1 MKERIKYIAVVV
13 IAIIIIGIGMTYS
26 YFRVGVSEEG
36 RGEEVIV
43 DTAEIMRT
51 KLTISGE
58 IEFQDQDIYPGHKNV
73 SSIKVEATGED
84 RVVYNVVWRGENTL
98 NTPLKYY
105 VYKTSSKKDP
115 KISCSKRIEGNVV
128 KKYYEECIEEG
139 FEELGSIIGEGTIT
153 NTKEMKFILKDQEEI
168 EANPEGKEVY
178 YYVVIE
184 YPNLDE
190 DQYPLDKGGKFQGE
204 VGIEVLS
211 GTAIKPEIKNITTS
225 KTENSITIGVEASD
239 NSGIGGYYYKIG
251 KEEYVRRDEAT
262 YTFSGLEEY
271 KEYEIRVY
279 VEDIYGNRSEEE
291 VRKVRTEDV
300 TSPQIIITNNVKE
313 GENGWYKSVEVI
325 GEARD
330 EGAGV
335 SKVKYCVTTG
345 STCTPNTEISNQGEV
360 RLSSNTNSQKVCY
373 EAEDGSGNKSKVVCS
388 GGYKVD
394 QDQPT
399 VVISST
405 SSTESTITIN
415 LSGRDSHSGIQSYKY
430 SINNGAYIK
439 TTDSTHTFT
448 GLESGTSYSIKV
460 QVVDKAGNVSSELTT
475 NVITEKPSAKDTIL
489 ANYPTIKTR
498 TLPLTT
504 STIIT
509 DTTTGVIYKAEDD
522 WGDTYYFAG
531 NPTDNW
537 LKFAGYYWR
546 IIRIN
551 GDGSIRLIY
560 NGTSTATTGGDDTL
574 ISIGQSFGVNY
585 RLSEYVGYMYTL
597 EQQHGNTSDSS
608 IKETLDDW
616 YSSNLASYTDKISKE
631 AGFCGD
637 REMASGYEW
646 SSDPISPMY
655 YVGRVRLAQNSSSV
669 NPTFKC
675 SNSADLYTVSGS
687 SKGNKALTYPI
698 GLITA
703 DEVIMAGGSSK
714 KGNSSYYLYNNDYY
728 WTMTPYHFHN
738 SAVVFRV
745 GSGGMLDTGR
755 TDYYQGVR
763 PVINLASDVKVT
775 GSGTST
781 DPYVVVGAS

>member
-1 MKERIKYIAVVV
+1 MKEKIKYIVVV
-13 IAIIIIGIGMTYS
+13 LIAIIIIGIGMTYS

-279 VEDIYGNRSEEE
+279 VEDIYGNRSEED

-300 TSPQIIITNNVKE
+300 TSPQIIITSEVEE

-335 SKVKYCVTTG
+335 NKIKYCITTG

-531 NPTDNW
+531 NPSDNW
-537 LKFAGYYWR
+537 LKFAGFYWR

-551 GDGSIRLIY
+551 GDGSIRMIY
-560 NGTSTATTGGDDTL
+560 QGASANTTGTGTQ
-574 ISIGQSFGVNY
+574 IQTSAFNSSYNS
-585 RLSEYVGYMYTL
+585 SEYVGYMYTTN
-597 EQQHGNTSDSS
+597 QQHGNTTNST
-608 IKETLDDW
+608 IKGILDTW
-616 YSSNLASYTDKISKE
+616 YSNNLKSYADKISTE

-637 REMASGYEW
+637 REMASGSSW
-646 SSDPISPMY
+646 SSTPSSTIY
-655 YVGRVRLAQNSSSV
+655 YAGYGRLAQSSGNV

-675 SNSADLYTVSGS
+675 SNSSDLYTTSSS
-687 SKGNKALTYPI
+687 SKGNKALSNPI

-703 DEVIMAGGSSK
+703 DEVTMAGLPWSGSTTS
-714 KGNSSYYLYNNDYY
+714 NYLYTNQSY
-728 WTMTPYHFHN
+728 WTMSPCAATA
-738 SAVVFRV
+738 AVVFFV
-745 GSGGMLDTGR
+745 TSTSFHGYNGVDR
-755 TDYYQGVR
+755 TYGVR
-763 PVINLASDVKVT
+763 PVINLASDVT
-775 GSGTST
+775 LSGTGTVS
-781 DPYVVVGAS
+781 DPYVVEGAE

>member
-1 MKERIKYIAVVV
+1 MKEKIKYIVVVV

-279 VEDIYGNRSEEE
+279 VEDIYGNRSEED

-300 TSPQIIITNNVKE
+300 TSPQIIITNNVEE

-335 SKVKYCVTTG
+335 NKIKYCITTG
-345 STCTPNTEISNQGEV
+345 STCTPNTEINNQGEV
-360 RLSSNTNSQKVCY
+360 RLNSNTNSQKVCY

-460 QVVDKAGNVSSELTT
+460 QVVDKAGNVSSEVTT
-475 NVITEKPSAKDTIL
+475 NVITTVLYHWKKYSIAYASKEEFVPATNDDSTYTVPVTNAYIAFTKYVKPEIVDGRFRGSTTYNTDLKYFRFVDMKNYYDNDDQLSDTISIG
-489 ANYPTIKTR
+489 YGSYVMVSVEKEGEYVY
-498 TLPLTT
+498 
-504 STIIT
+504 S
-509 DTTTGVIYKAEDD
+509 
-522 WGDTYYFAG
+522 DTYYQIGLALYSSKL
-531 NPTDNW
+531 TY
-537 LKFAGYYWR
+537 K
-546 IIRIN
+546 
-551 GDGSIRLIY
+551 GSY
-560 NGTSTATTGGDDTL
+560 ATF
-574 ISIGQSFGVNY
+574 SFGRNRDVGDY
-585 RLSEYVGYMYTL
+585 GWTKYTIEKTKGEYI
-597 EQQHGNTSDSS
+597 NTETSS
-608 IKETLDDW
+608 
-616 YSSNLASYTDKISKE
+616 YSNTYPNNGI
-631 AGFCGD
+631 
-637 REMASGYEW
+637 
-646 SSDPISPMY
+646 
-655 YVGRVRLAQNSSSV
+655 
-669 NPTFKC
+669 
-675 SNSADLYTVSGS
+675 
-687 SKGNKALTYPI
+687 KGN
-698 GLITA
+698 
-703 DEVIMAGGSSK
+703 
-714 KGNSSYYLYNNDYY
+714 Y
-728 WTMTPYHFHN
+728 WYE
-738 SAVVFRV
+738 R
-745 GSGGMLDTGR
+745 
-755 TDYYQGVR
+755 
-763 PVINLASDVKVT
+763 I
-775 GSGTST
+775 
-781 DPYVVVGAS
+781 

>member
-1 MKERIKYIAVVV
+1 MKERIKYIAVVL

-335 SKVKYCVTTG
+335 NKIKYCITTG
-345 STCTPNTEISNQGEV
+345 STCTPNTEINNQGEV
-360 RLSSNTNSQKVCY
+360 RLNSNTNSQKVCY

-460 QVVDKAGNVSSELTT
+460 QVVDKAGNVSSEVTT

-489 ANYPTIKTR
+489 ANSKVNEGTPNFGNIA
-498 TLPLTT
+498 TT
-504 STIIT
+504 
-509 DTTTGVIYKAEDD
+509 DEGLYKAEDD
-522 WGDTYYFAG
+522 WGESYYFRGAVT
-531 NPTDNW
+531 NNW
-537 LKFAGYYWR
+537 VKFAGYYWR

-551 GDGSIRLIY
+551 GDGSIRVIY
-560 NGTSTATTGGDDTL
+560 NGTSTQTTGTSTQ
-574 ISIGQSFGVNY
+574 ISTGSFN
-585 RLSEYVGYMYTL
+585 
-597 EQQHGNTSDSS
+597 SS
-608 IKETLDDW
+608 
-616 YSSNLASYTDKISKE
+616 YNAS
-631 AGFCGD
+631 
-637 REMASGYEW
+637 
-646 SSDPISPMY
+646 Y
-655 YVGRVRLAQNSSSV
+655 YVGLKYS
-669 NPTFKC
+669 F
-675 SNSADLYTVSGS
+675 
-687 SKGNKALTYPI
+687 
-698 GLITA
+698 
-703 DEVIMAGGSSK
+703 DEQFGSSK
-714 KGNSSYYLYNNDYY
+714 KSAILTKLEQWYDSNLNNVSSYINSSTGFCTDRTTASGYNWVASNEDFYYASYERLDSKKSPSFVCSNSSDLLKISIGLISADEVAYAGAKLGTPNSSYYLYTGQSY
-728 WTMTPYHFHN
+728 WTMSPRLY
-738 SAVVFRV
+738 
-745 GSGGMLDTGR
+745 
-755 TDYYQGVR
+755 DYYASVHTVASNGNVGNGYVNSSNGIR
-763 PVINLASDVKVT
+763 PVINLKADILLK

-781 DPYVVVGAS
+781 DPYVVEGAE

>member
-73 SSIKVEATGED
+73 SSIKVVATGED

-153 NTKEMKFILKDQEEI
+153 NTKEMKFILKDQEEV

-279 VEDIYGNRSEEE
+279 VEDIYGNRSEED

-300 TSPQIIITNNVKE
+300 TSPQIIITNNVEE

-335 SKVKYCVTTG
+335 NKIKYCITTG

-373 EAEDGSGNKSKVVCS
+373 EAEDGKGNKSKVVCS

-489 ANYPTIKTR
+489 ANSKVNEGTPNFGNIA
-498 TLPLTT
+498 TT
-504 STIIT
+504 
-509 DTTTGVIYKAEDD
+509 DEGLYKAEDD
-522 WGDTYYFAG
+522 WGESYYFRGAVT
-531 NPTDNW
+531 NNW
-537 LKFAGYYWR
+537 IKFAGFYWR

-560 NGTSTATTGGDDTL
+560 SGDEESGPVTTGSSTM
-574 ISIGQSFGVNY
+574 INNGVSKVFNSNSD
-585 RLSEYVGYMYTL
+585 RSEYVGYMYNIN
-597 EQQHGNTSDSS
+597 QQHGNAFNSS
-608 IKETLDDW
+608 IKTEMDNW
-616 YSSNLASYTDKISKE
+616 YDNNLKNYPDQISIE
-631 AGFCGD
+631 AGFCVD
-637 REMASGYEW
+637 REMMSGYSW
-646 SSDPISPMY
+646 SSQPDY
-655 YVGRVRLAQNSSSV
+655 LHYAAYERVQMKNTPNL
-669 NPTFKC
+669 KC
-675 SNSADLYTVSGS
+675 SNNVDLYTVSESG
-687 SKGNKALTYPI
+687 KGNHALTNPI

-703 DEVIMAGGSSK
+703 DEILMAGAKSGSTNYK
-714 KGNSSYYLYNNDYY
+714 YYLYNNEYY
-728 WTMTPYHFHN
+728 WTMSPYAFGDATAN
-738 SAVVFRV
+738 VFAIFDSGYFGALRV
-745 GSGGMLDTGR
+745 NHREPGI
-755 TDYYQGVR
+755 R
-763 PVINLASDVKVT
+763 PVINLASDVT
-775 GSGTST
+775 LSGTGTSSN
-781 DPYVVVGAS
+781 PYVVVGAE

>member
-1 MKERIKYIAVVV
+1 MKGKIKYIVIVV

-153 NTKEMKFILKDQEEI
+153 NTKEMKFILKDQEEV

-262 YTFSGLEEY
+262 YTFSELEEY

-291 VRKVRTEDV
+291 VRKVKTEDV
-300 TSPQIIITNNVKE
+300 TSPQIIITSEVEE

-335 SKVKYCVTTG
+335 NKIKYCITTG
-345 STCTPNTEISNQGEV
+345 STCTPNTEINNQGEV
-360 RLSSNTNSQKVCY
+360 RLNSNTNSQKVCY
-373 EAEDGSGNKSKVVCS
+373 E
-388 GGYKVD
+388 
-394 QDQPT
+394 
-399 VVISST
+399 
-405 SSTESTITIN
+405 
-415 LSGRDSHSGIQSYKY
+415 
-430 SINNGAYIK
+430 
-439 TTDSTHTFT
+439 
-448 GLESGTSYSIKV
+448 
-460 QVVDKAGNVSSELTT
+460 
-475 NVITEKPSAKDTIL
+475 
-489 ANYPTIKTR
+489 
-498 TLPLTT
+498 
-504 STIIT
+504 
-509 DTTTGVIYKAEDD
+509 AEDD

>member
-1 MKERIKYIAVVV
+1 MKGKIKYIVIVV

-153 NTKEMKFILKDQEEI
+153 NTKEMKFILKDQEEV

-262 YTFSGLEEY
+262 YTFSELEEY

-291 VRKVRTEDV
+291 VRKVKTEDV
-300 TSPQIIITNNVKE
+300 TSPQIIITSEVEE

-335 SKVKYCVTTG
+335 NKIKYCITTG

-360 RLSSNTNSQKVCY
+360 RLNSNTNSQKVCY
-373 EAEDGSGNKSKVVCS
+373 E
-388 GGYKVD
+388 
-394 QDQPT
+394 
-399 VVISST
+399 
-405 SSTESTITIN
+405 
-415 LSGRDSHSGIQSYKY
+415 
-430 SINNGAYIK
+430 
-439 TTDSTHTFT
+439 
-448 GLESGTSYSIKV
+448 
-460 QVVDKAGNVSSELTT
+460 
-475 NVITEKPSAKDTIL
+475 
-489 ANYPTIKTR
+489 
-498 TLPLTT
+498 
-504 STIIT
+504 
-509 DTTTGVIYKAEDD
+509 AEDD